1 MDAADVAQIGSAVFT
16 ALAALAALLTVRQA
30 RHETQISRAALDA
43 DTQPLVTDVPRG
55 VFVEEVEWQNLNDSV
70 SLKRQDR
77 SAVSVGTAGPE
88 PSSGATVPVRN
99 VGNGPARITDVT
111 FISHQG
117 DAATGWA
124 ANPVLPP
131 GEMTTVGLW
140 AAVGDAG
147 VAVAASIGEAYEDF
161 AVVVAYADAAGH
173 PREAVRLDIA
183 NGQHPHITRRRWAQ
197 RPSELRS

>member
-1 MDAADVAQIGSAVFT
+1 M
-16 ALAALAALLTVRQA
+16 
-30 RHETQISRAALDA
+30 DA

-55 VFVEEVEWQNLNDSV
+55 LFVEEVEWHNVDDSV

-88 PSSGATVPVRN
+88 PVSGATVPVRN
-99 VGNGPARITDVT
+99 VGNGPARISDVSFVT
-111 FISHQG
+111 RDG
-117 DAATGWA
+117 DAATGWV
-124 ANPVLPP
+124 ANPALPP

-140 AAVGDAG
+140 AAADDPG

-183 NGQHPHITRRRWAQ
+183 NGQHPHITGRHWAQ